1 MEMTQG
7 CSPDPA
13 ASLPGWEPCTPTLPA
28 HPASSPWEQSCFVHP
43 RGGFEAVDVTL
54 GWQGAATWP
63 CTPHWALALPSIQ
76 LKLFLDHCSPR
87 VLHISLILAAGRA
100 EEQSIHLLG
109 PGPGRSHLCVSL
121 CAMSWEHWWHPLPE
135 QPQTGRGEHGV
146 ALCPQVPGEIP
157 IENCSWAGSSCL
169 CSPPRV
175 PGFFPALLGWV
186 GEELCPPWCGTGW
199 TICSAAGGAE
209 TWLFFAKHT
218 E

>member
-100 EEQSIHLLG
+100 EEQSRASTSLAQALAG
-109 PGPGRSHLCVSL
+109 ATSVSL
-121 CAMSWEHWWHPLPE
+121 CNELGAP
-135 QPQTGRGEHGV
+135 V
-146 ALCPQVPGEIP
+146 A
-157 IENCSWAGSSCL
+157 
-169 CSPPRV
+169 SPP
-175 PGFFPALLGWV
+175 
-186 GEELCPPWCGTGW
+186 
-199 TICSAAGGAE
+199 
-209 TWLFFAKHT
+209 
-218 E
+218 